1 MKKLDKKLIYGSGSA
16 ALVAGVCVVIL
27 LLNILAGILSDNF
40 NFKLDAT
47 ETGLNFSSE
56 FNEYI
61 KAVDKEINIYYL
73 CNPNEMIRISGKNEF
88 TATTGQVDN
97 SNYRIRIK
105 YMLEKIEKN
114 NPKIHFEVLDPDSNP
129 DIVKDFG
136 SVQVDD
142 VVFVCGDMINSF
154 SVNEILN
161 VDDYG
166 RYTINA
172 ESKFAS
178 MINSVLRETRVKIG
192 IVTGHGERDT
202 TEIKKIFDDEGI
214 IYNDFNIMSDGISK
228 DYDMILVYGPTID
241 FSLDEINEVE
251 EYLASG
257 KDMQIYLDKVK
268 ECPRIVEYLKT
279 LGIEY
284 TTEYIKETNPEN
296 IATVNNG
303 RTYIIPDWYDI
314 PHPIKRNINNS
325 LYVPDTVG
333 ITKLWDSKDSID
345 IYGLLKTSK
354 YAGLYS
360 DDKAESLYDIVAIS
374 KRVTE
379 STYFSDVMV
388 CGSSCIYDTQI
399 INTNKSLLIN
409 SVFWMGRIDESSDFE
424 ATVITNAPM
433 LTSQNHH
440 NTIQFVFVI
449 IIPFIII
456 IAGIVVW
463 LRRRYL

>member
-1 MKKLDKKLIYGSGSA
+1 MKKLDKKLIYGTGSA

-27 LLNILAGILSDNF
+27 LLNIVAGILSDKF
-40 NFKLDAT
+40 NIKLDAT

-61 KAVDKEINIYYL
+61 KSIDKDINIYYL
-73 CNPNEMIRISGKNEF
+73 CNPNEVTRISGNNEF
-88 TATTGQVDN
+88 TGTTGQVDN
-97 SNYRIRIK
+97 SNYRVRIK
-105 YMLEKIEKN
+105 YMFEKIEKN
-114 NPKIHFEVLDPDSNP
+114 NSKINFEILDPDSNP
-129 DIVKDFG
+129 DKVKNFG
-136 SVQVDD
+136 NVQVDD
-142 VVFVCGDMINSF
+142 VVFVCGNMVNSF
-154 SVNEILN
+154 NVNEILN
-161 VDDYG
+161 VDNYG

-178 MINSVLRETRVKIG
+178 MINSVMRETKVKIG
-192 IVTGHGERDT
+192 IVTGHGEGDT

-214 IYNDFNIMSDGISK
+214 IYNDINILSDGISK
-228 DYDMILVYGPTID
+228 DYDMIFVYGPTID
-241 FSLDEINEVE
+241 FSLDEIKEVE

-268 ECPRIVEYLKT
+268 ECPRLVEYLKT

-296 IATVNNG
+296 LTTVNNG
-303 RTYIIPDWYDI
+303 RTYIMPDWYEI
-314 PHPIKRNINNS
+314 SHPIKRNINNS

-333 ITKLWDSKDSID
+333 ITKLWDSKNSIEV
-345 IYGLLKTSK
+345 YGLLKTSK
-354 YAGLYS
+354 YAGLYA
-360 DDKAESLYDIVAIS
+360 DDKSESSYDIVAIS

-388 CGSSCIYDTQI
+388 CGSSRIYDSQI

-409 SVFWMGRIDESSDFE
+409 SVFWMGRIDESSEFE
-424 ATVITNAPM
+424 ETVITNAPM

-456 IAGIVVW
+456 IAGLAVW
-463 LRRRYL
+463 LKRRYL